1 MAFIK
6 QPKVESVA
14 KDERKNPR
22 TCADLIAGL
31 EDPNPV
37 ARRWMARDIVA
48 CPGAALALVDRL
60 QREDDLSVRE
70 VILTGLTQLG
80 DPIAVS
86 GLVEC
91 LRSGDAA
98 LRNEV
103 IETMKQLPDAVAPI
117 MRGLLAEPDSDLR
130 IFAVNILEALRHPEV
145 EAWLIGVIESDPQVN
160 VCAAAADLLSEVG
173 TEASAGALGR
183 LKARFQDE
191 PYIEFA
197 ADLALKSIYGS

>member
-70 VILTGLTQLG
+70 VILTGLTQL
-80 DPIAVS
+80 
-86 GLVEC
+86 
-91 LRSGDAA
+91 R
-98 LRNEV
+98 
-103 IETMKQLPDAVAPI
+103 
-117 MRGLLAEPDSDLR
+117 
-130 IFAVNILEALRHPEV
+130 
-145 EAWLIGVIESDPQVN
+145 
-160 VCAAAADLLSEVG
+160 
-173 TEASAGALGR
+173 
-183 LKARFQDE
+183 
-191 PYIEFA
+191 
-197 ADLALKSIYGS
+197 